1 MRRSTIFTGILAIL
15 VGLILFRVK
24 YEVVFLEQQQNQIR
38 KSIIESEES
47 IHVLKAEWAHLN
59 DPKYLQD
66 LAQRYLDLSPI
77 QGSQL
82 ISLKDVTLKA
92 PTPSIQPPSMDNKLP
107 DNKPSLDN
115 IMSQIASEPNV
126 RA

>member
-1 MRRSTIFTGILAIL
+1 MRRSTFFTGILAIL

-59 DPKYLQD
+59 DPKILQV
-66 LAQRYLDLSPI
+66 LTQKYLDLSPI
-77 QGSQL
+77 QGSQM
-82 ISLKDVTLKA
+82 ISLKDVTA
-92 PTPSIQPPSMDNKLP
+92 AVVPTPTIQQPSLDSK
-107 DNKPSLDN
+107 KPSLDN
-115 IMSQIASEPNV
+115 IMSQLASEPNV

>member
-1 MRRSTIFTGILAIL
+1 MRRSTFFTGILAIF

-38 KSIIESEES
+38 KSIIDSEES

-59 DPKYLQD
+59 DPKILQT
-66 LAQRYLDLSPI
+66 LTQKYLDLSPI
-77 QGSQL
+77 QGSQ
-82 ISLKDVTLKA
+82 IIYLKDVSATA
-92 PTPSIQPPSMDNKLP
+92 TATPSTQQPSLESK
-107 DNKPSLDN
+107 KPSLDN
-115 IMSQIASEPNV
+115 IMSQLASEPNV

>member
-1 MRRSTIFTGILAIL
+1 MRRSTFFTGILAIL

-59 DPKYLQD
+59 DPKILQT
-66 LAQRYLDLSPI
+66 LTQKYLDLSPI
-77 QGSQL
+77 QGSQM
-82 ISLKDVTLKA
+82 ISLKDVATTSVA
-92 PTPSIQPPSMDNKLP
+92 TPSTTQQPSLDSK
-107 DNKPSLDN
+107 KPSLDN
-115 IMSQIASEPNV
+115 IMSQLASEPNV

>member
-1 MRRSTIFTGILAIL
+1 MRRSTFFTGILAIL

-59 DPKYLQD
+59 DPKILQT
-66 LAQRYLDLSPI
+66 LTQKYLDLSPI
-77 QGSQL
+77 QGSQM
-82 ISLKDVTLKA
+82 ISLKDVATTSVA
-92 PTPSIQPPSMDNKLP
+92 TPSIQQPSLDSK
-107 DNKPSLDN
+107 KPSLDN
-115 IMSQIASEPNV
+115 IMSQLASEPNV